1 MTLSMKKYLLPSI
14 YTGTQRKNVKCFSL
28 NSEECVFYFA
38 GQILFN
44 NMIFYP
50 LLDKLKHFFS
60 VAKRTYLYIDSPVC

>member
-1 MTLSMKKYLLPSI
+1 MKNYLLPSI
-14 YTGTQRKNVKCFSL
+14 YTGTQRKKCEVFFSL